1 MKVTKFTH
9 SCVRLESA
17 DGALVLDP
25 GSFSNA
31 DELQLAVDGVEAILV
46 THEHPDHLHVGA
58 VADLLAERSQLRVWG
73 PQPVADLLADR
84 SDALRERVSV
94 VGAWEEFEAGGFA
107 VTSHGGQHA
116 LIHPDVP
123 VVPNVAYLVAGSVL
137 HPGDSFTVPTN
148 PVETLLLPLH
158 APWSRVSEVLDH
170 LVAVRA
176 GTVHAIHDGLLNDR
190 GRAVVEGH
198 VRRVAEAYGPRYA
211 PLRVG
216 ESTGG

>member
-1 MKVTKFTH
+1 MLVTKYTH

-25 GSFSNA
+25 GSFSDG
-31 DELQLAVDGVEAILV
+31 DELYQAVDGVEAILV
-46 THEHPDHLHVGA
+46 THEHPDHLDVGA

-73 PQPVADLLADR
+73 PQPVADLLTDR
-84 SDALRERVSV
+84 SNALGERVTV
-94 VGAWEEFEAGGFA
+94 VGAGEEFESGGLA

-116 LIHPDVP
+116 LIHPDLP

-137 HPGDSFTVPTN
+137 HPGDSFTVPTL
-148 PVETLLLPLH
+148 PVQTLLLPLH
-158 APWSRVSEVLDH
+158 GPWSKVSEVLDY

-176 GTVHAIHDGLLNDR
+176 GAVHPIHDGLLNDR

-198 VRRVAEAYGPRYA
+198 VQRVAEAYGPNYA
-211 PLRVG
+211 PLAVG
-216 ESTGG
+216 ESTGR